1 MSTVRSGVE
10 QAILV
15 TVGAAALTRERA
27 EAAVQDLVKRGQLTS
42 DEGRA
47 AVERLVNRARAEGGD
62 PRGLVD
68 KLEGGLQ
75 GALREVGV
83 VTRGELEDIEL
94 KLSEVDHR
102 LRLIEERVDAA
113 ASEGDAGGES

>member
-47 AVERLVNRARAEGGD
+47 AVERLVSRARAEGGD

-102 LRLIEERVDAA
+102 LRLIEERLDAA
-113 ASEGDAGGES
+113 SDDGDAGEES

>member
-27 EAAVQDLVKRGQLTS
+27 EAAVQELVKRGQLTG

-47 AVERLVNRARAEGGD
+47 AVEKLVSKARAEGGEG
-62 PRGLVD
+62 RGIVD
-68 KLEGGLQ
+68 RLEGGLQ

-83 VTRGELEDIEL
+83 VTRGELEDIDL

-102 LRLIEERVDAA
+102 LRLIEERLDAGT
-113 ASEGDAGGES
+113 SDEGAGGES